1 MEELKNAIINGFGTI
16 IMTLAGV
23 DWYLIYIYCFF
34 MMLDLI
40 TGWYKAKKTNDF
52 STKIMKEGLIGK
64 VIELVIVIGLLLLQK
79 AFVDMGIVLL
89 ASNFILFGF
98 ALKEFLSIM
107 ENWTQ
112 AGKTIPKFIES
123 WLKVA
128 QEKFEE
134 KSTENKG

>member
-52 STKIMKEGLIGK
+52 STKVMKEGLIGK

-79 AFVDMGIVLL
+79 AFVDIGIVLM

-112 AGKTIPKFIES
+112 AGKAIPKFIES

-134 KSTENKG
+134 KNTEK